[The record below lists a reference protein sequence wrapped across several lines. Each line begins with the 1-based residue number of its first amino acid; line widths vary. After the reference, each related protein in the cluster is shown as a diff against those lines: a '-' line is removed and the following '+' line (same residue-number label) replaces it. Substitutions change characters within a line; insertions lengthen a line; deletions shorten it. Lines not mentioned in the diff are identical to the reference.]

1 MNVKKAKT
9 HIYDIYLDILQ
20 HDVDYKKEPLLKTI
34 HLYELI
40 DAIME
45 RYENDNKR

>member
-20 HDVDYKKEPLLKTI
+20 HDVDYKKEVI
-34 HLYELI
+34 RRVEQEVLI
-40 DAIME
+40 
-45 RYENDNKR
+45 

>member
-20 HDVDYKKEPLLKTI
+20 HDVDYKKEVI
-34 HLYELI
+34 RRVEQEGIVFI
-40 DAIME
+40 DEIDKLAS
-45 RYENDNKR
+45 N